1 MDMVWHDHG
10 GAQNAFLVVDVSAGF
25 QGEVP
30 GDVGEMLALMSG
42 ESDEEGFIV
51 FLDVG

>member
-1 MDMVWHDHG
+1 MVRHDYRG
-10 GAQNAFLVVDVSAGF
+10 VQNTFLIVDVSAGF

-30 GDVGEMLALMSG
+30 GDVGEMPALMRG
-42 ESDEEGFIV
+42 ESDEDGFVV